1 MSSDGMKIFNI
12 PRVGMYILMYIK
24 AKSVPFVLY
33 CFNNENE
40 NYYQNLWGGLKF

>member
-1 MSSDGMKIFNI
+1 MKMSSDGMKIFNI

-33 CFNNENE
+33 GFDSENE
-40 NYYQNLWGGLKF
+40 NYYQNL